1 MNGIVSGKTVDELS
15 AYGKISEKE
24 WNISFS
30 SSGWNVTSD
39 MIYASQDY
47 LWIPIEIIS
56 LTTDTP
62 SFGNT
67 FFIDNFYVE
76 GTSQYPDKYTLEF
89 MLGQVGTHTAGNA
102 TLRYKVLELDTS
114 IIRLTSGGR
123 DENAYMGLFNQ
134 RIYATYAL

>member
-24 WNISFS
+24 WNMPFPS
-30 SSGWNVTSD
+30 SDWNVTSD
-39 MIYASQDY
+39 MIYASQNY

-62 SFGNT
+62 SFGGT
-67 FFIDNFYVE
+67 FFIGDFYVE
-76 GTSQYPDKYTLEF
+76 GTRHYPDKYTLEF
-89 MLGQVGTHTAGNA
+89 MLGQVGAHTTGNVL
-102 TLRYKVLELDTS
+102 LRYKVLELDTS

-134 RIYATYAL
+134 RIYATYTP